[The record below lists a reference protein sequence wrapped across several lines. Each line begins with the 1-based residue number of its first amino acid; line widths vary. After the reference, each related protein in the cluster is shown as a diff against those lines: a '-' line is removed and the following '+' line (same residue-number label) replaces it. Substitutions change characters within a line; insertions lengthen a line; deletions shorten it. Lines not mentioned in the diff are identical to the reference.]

1 MKSVSHPV
9 PSLRN
14 RLLRN
19 VLLPV
24 AVMWLL
30 ATGLVVS
37 IAGYFTLQ
45 AFDRALLDDA
55 YAVASHVR
63 RTSVPGDEG
72 LELMLSS
79 REISTV
85 LFDQSES
92 LFFAVMRPDGSLL
105 AGHPGLRPTLPDAT
119 EREKPHFDAFDYQNM
134 RLRTVTIYR
143 HQPAEFFVVMAQT
156 TLSRDHLMQRLFTF
170 SIAPLLFLLG
180 WLALWLT
187 RSIDDD
193 LKPLVDLEQAVEE
206 RDAHDLT
213 PVAVSASTR
222 DVQRLGR
229 AINALFERIQHG
241 VQAQREFSGNVAHE
255 LRTPLAGI
263 RALADYG
270 LRQDNPNVW
279 REQLQGIVERQ
290 DRASHLIDQLLALA
304 LADESQQQ
312 LVKTPVALEALAQEA
327 VMRYLPRADAAGVDL
342 GADLSSDSSSVAT
355 THAGAGSTTATTTTT
370 AATSPAVGLRV
381 MGHQA
386 LIEGVLNNLLD
397 NALRYGLAA
406 SGERRITVS
415 VKREPRGVVLSVADN
430 GPGVSS
436 EQMQHL
442 TRRWV
447 QGAAGE
453 ALKQGRG
460 LGLAIVNEYA
470 RLMQAKVHLQAES
483 PSGLRVS
490 LVFSPVVG

>member
-1 MKSVSHPV
+1 
-9 PSLRN
+9 
-14 RLLRN
+14 
-19 VLLPV
+19 
-24 AVMWLL
+24 
-30 ATGLVVS
+30 
-37 IAGYFTLQ
+37 
-45 AFDRALLDDA
+45 
-55 YAVASHVR
+55 
-63 RTSVPGDEG
+63 
-72 LELMLSS
+72 
-79 REISTV
+79 
-85 LFDQSES
+85 
-92 LFFAVMRPDGSLL
+92 
-105 AGHPGLRPTLPDAT
+105 
-119 EREKPHFDAFDYQNM
+119 
-134 RLRTVTIYR
+134 
-143 HQPAEFFVVMAQT
+143 
-156 TLSRDHLMQRLFTF
+156 
-170 SIAPLLFLLG
+170 LFLLG

-193 LKPLVDLEQAVEE
+193 LQPLVDLEKAVEE

-213 PVAVSASTR
+213 PVTVSASTR

-229 AINALFERIQHG
+229 AINALFERIQHS

-270 LRQDNPNVW
+270 LRQDSPQVW

-312 LVKTPVALEALAQEA
+312 LIKTPVALEALAQEA
-327 VMRYLPRADAAGVDL
+327 VMRYLPRADAAAVDL
-342 GADLSSDSSSVAT
+342 GADLSSLTD
-355 THAGAGSTTATTTTT
+355 G
-370 AATSPAVGLRV
+370 GLQV
-381 MGHQA
+381 LAHQA

-447 QGAAGE
+447 QGSAGE

-470 RLMQAKVHLQAES
+470 RLMQAKVQLQAEV
-483 PSGLRVS
+483 PHGLRVS
-490 LVFSPVVG
+490 LVFSPVVPSNPQ

>member
-1 MKSVSHPV
+1 MKTLLPSL
-9 PSLRN
+9 PSLRY

-19 VLLPV
+19 VLMPV

-30 ATGLVVS
+30 ATGVVVS
-37 IAGYFTLQ
+37 VAGYFTLQ

-63 RTSVPGDEG
+63 QTAVPGDEG
-72 LELMLSS
+72 LELTLSS
-79 REISTV
+79 KEMGTV

-105 AGHPGLRPTLPDAT
+105 AGHPGLRPHLPNLN
-119 EREKPHFDAFDYQNM
+119 ERQSPQFDFYDYQNLH
-134 RLRTVTIYR
+134 LRTVTIYR
-143 HQPAEFFVVMAQT
+143 PQPAEFFVVMAQT
-156 TLSRDHLMQRLFTF
+156 TLSRDRLMQRLFTY
-170 SIAPLLFLLG
+170 SILPLLFLLG

-187 RSIDDD
+187 RAIDED
-193 LKPLVDLEQAVEE
+193 LKPLVDLEKAVEE
-206 RDAHDLT
+206 RDAQDLT
-213 PVAVSASTR
+213 PVSVSATTR

-229 AINALFERIQHG
+229 AINALLARITHS

-270 LRQDNPNVW
+270 LRQDDPKVW
-279 REQLQGIVERQ
+279 REQLEGIVERQ
-290 DRASHLIDQLLALA
+290 GRASHLIDQLLALA
-304 LADESQQQ
+304 LADETQNQ
-312 LVKTPVALEALAQEA
+312 LVKTTVALDAAVQEA
-327 VMRYLPRADAAGVDL
+327 VMRFLPRADAAGVDL
-342 GADLSSDSSSVAT
+342 GVELLPE
-355 THAGAGSTTATTTTT
+355 H
-370 AATSPAVGLRV
+370 SPVEAWQVQA
-381 MGHQA
+381 HQA

-397 NALRYGLAA
+397 NALRYGLADA
-406 SGERRITVS
+406 GERRITLSLQRDARGLVMSVS
-415 VKREPRGVVLSVADN
+415 DN
-430 GPGVSS
+430 GPGVSP
-436 EQMQHL
+436 EQMKTL

-470 RLMQAKVHLQAES
+470 RLLGAKVELHTEQ

-490 LVFSPVVG
+490 LVFVLA

>member
-14 RLLRN
+14 RLLRH

-105 AGHPGLRPTLPDAT
+105 AGHPGLRPTLPDAS

-134 RLRTVTIYR
+134 HLRTVTIYR

-270 LRQDNPNVW
+270 LRQDNPTVW

-342 GADLSSDSSSVAT
+342 GADLSSEPSNAT
-355 THAGAGSTTATTTTT
+355 TSKAAAGLASATST
-370 AATSPAVGLRV
+370 AAATAPGLRV

-470 RLMQAKVHLQAES
+470 RLMQAKVQLQAES

>member
-1 MKSVSHPV
+1 MKTLPHPV

-14 RLLRN
+14 RLMRN

-55 YAVASHVR
+55 YSVASHVR
-63 RTSVPGDEG
+63 QKSVPGDEG
-72 LELMLSS
+72 LELTLSAQ
-79 REISTV
+79 EMGTV

-105 AGHPGLRPTLPDAT
+105 AGHPGLRPELPDDR
-119 EREKPHFDAFDYQNM
+119 ERLTPQFNFYDFQNLH
-134 RLRTVTIYR
+134 LRTVTIYR
-143 HQPAEFFVVMAQT
+143 KQPAEFFVVMAQT
-156 TLSRDHLMQRLFTF
+156 TLSRDRLMQRLFTF

-180 WLALWLT
+180 WLAIWLT

-193 LKPLVDLEQAVEE
+193 LQPLVELERAVEE

-213 PVAVSASTR
+213 PMSVSASTK
-222 DVQRLGR
+222 DVQRLGK
-229 AINALFERIQHG
+229 AINALLARIAQG
-241 VQAQREFSGNVAHE
+241 VQSQREFSGNVAHE

-270 LRQDNPNVW
+270 LRQDNPTVW

-290 DRASHLIDQLLALA
+290 AHASHLIDQLLALA

-312 LVKTPVALEALAQEA
+312 LIQTPVALDTLVQEA
-327 VMRYLPRADAAGVDL
+327 VLRFLPRADAVGVDL
-342 GADLSSDSSSVAT
+342 GADWPT
-355 THAGAGSTTATTTTT
+355 
-370 AATSPAVGLRV
+370 GLDCQIQS
-381 MGHQA
+381 HQA

-397 NALRYGLAA
+397 NALRYGL
-406 SGERRITVS
+406 SNTSQRRITVAI
-415 VKREPRGVVLSVADN
+415 KREGASLVLSVADN
-430 GPGVSS
+430 GPGISP
-436 EQMQHL
+436 EQLQHL

-470 RLMQAKVHLQAES
+470 RLLGARVGFQAET

-490 LVFSPVVG
+490 LVFSGVDPKA

>member
-1 MKSVSHPV
+1 MKSVVQAV

-14 RLLRN
+14 RLLRH

-37 IAGYFTLQ
+37 VAGYFTLQ

-55 YAVASHVR
+55 YAVASQVR
-63 RTSVPGDEG
+63 QTSISGDEG

-79 REISTV
+79 KEIGTV

-105 AGHPGLRPTLPDAT
+105 AGHAGLRPSLPSLS
-119 EREKPHFDAFDYQNM
+119 ERQAPQFDFYDYQNM
-134 RLRTVTIYR
+134 HLRTVTIYR
-143 HQPAEFFVVMAQT
+143 QQPAEFFVVMAQT
-156 TLSRDHLMQRLFTF
+156 TLSRDRLMQRLFTF

-187 RSIDDD
+187 RAIDDD
-193 LKPLVDLEQAVEE
+193 LQPLVDLEKAVAE

-213 PVAVSASTR
+213 PVVVSATTQ

-229 AINALFERIQHG
+229 AINALLARITHS

-270 LRQDNPNVW
+270 LHQDDPKVW
-279 REQLQGIVERQ
+279 REQLLGIVERQ
-290 DRASHLIDQLLALA
+290 GRASHLIDQLLALA
-304 LADESQQQ
+304 LADETQNQ
-312 LVKTPVALEALAQEA
+312 LVKTPVALDAAVQEA
-327 VMRYLPRADAAGVDL
+327 ILRFLPRADAAGADL
-342 GADLSSDSSSVAT
+342 GAELMPE
-355 THAGAGSTTATTTTT
+355 HG
-370 AATSPAVGLRV
+370 PAELWVV
-381 MGHQA
+381 NAHQA
-386 LIEGVLNNLLD
+386 LIEGVLNNLID
-397 NALRYGLAA
+397 NALRYGLA
-406 SGERRITVS
+406 SEGTERRITVS
-415 VKREPRGVVLSVADN
+415 IQREVRGLVLSVADN
-430 GPGVSS
+430 GPGVSP
-436 EQMQHL
+436 EQMQNL

-447 QGAAGE
+447 QGGAGE
-453 ALKQGRG
+453 ALKQGHG

-470 RLMQAKVHLQAES
+470 RLLHAKVELRNEK

-490 LVFSPVVG
+490 LVFAAA